1 MIYYKATLDKE
12 RFGEFSV
19 SYLATMLIQ
28 STLGKY
34 IKTASIPCAI
44 LL

>member
-1 MIYYKATLDKE
+1 LNKK

-19 SYLATMLIQ
+19 SYLATVLIQ

-34 IKTASIPCAI
+34 IKTMAIPCAI
-44 LL
+44 LPRKF